1 MAGKG
6 DKARP
11 VDRKKWDE
19 AEYWKELEKRKNK
32 ESRDEVRKVRQ
43 IRA

>member
-6 DKARP
+6 DTPRP

-19 AEYWKELEKRKNK
+19 AEYWKRLEKRKKRKKSVDRVNK
-32 ESRDEVRKVRQ
+32 
-43 IRA
+43 